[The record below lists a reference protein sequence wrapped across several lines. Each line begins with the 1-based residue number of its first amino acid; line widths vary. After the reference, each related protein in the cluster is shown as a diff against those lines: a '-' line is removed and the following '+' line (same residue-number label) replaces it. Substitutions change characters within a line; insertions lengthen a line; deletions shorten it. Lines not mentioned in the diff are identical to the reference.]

1 MGGLSVVMRSTD
13 WEAIELRYKKS
24 KEALDYMRGQPI
36 SHEEALKQTQR
47 LKNKNNE
54 VF

>member
-1 MGGLSVVMRSTD
+1 MKSTD

-24 KEALDYMRGQPI
+24 KEALDYIRGHPI
-36 SHEEALKQTQR
+36 SHEEALKQAQR
-47 LKNKNNE
+47 LKNKSSE